1 MSLDFSDVFD
11 IVLQLFL
18 VVRVEKIDVT
28 EPLLSLLQNH
38 LKNMMFRTK
47 VNRVHV
53 IWRVSTSVV
62 SQGTILGSLLFLIFN
77 VGLLYEISPT
87 AMLCVD
93 GANI

>member
-11 IVLQLFL
+11 MVLQLFL

-38 LKNMMFRTK
+38 LENIMFRTK